1 VTVTEN
7 KQVNKETKQKN
18 VFKMQTRSVYQ

>member
-7 KQVNKETKQKN
+7 KQVIKETKQKN
-18 VFKMQTRSVYQ
+18 VFKMKTRSVYQ